1 MAKPSNAGKSTGRK
15 SMEDDIDRGDRI
27 RELMRTRGHDNSSL
41 ARAVGRD
48 RSQIYRWLDGKSMT
62 GEVVGQLAQELET
75 SRTFIMTGS
84 HPEGIYPAAPEL
96 EASVGRLS
104 ETVGVL
110 ADQQTEL
117 LSEIS
122 SLRSA
127 LEDQQSTLAR
137 GRRGRGD

>member
-1 MAKPSNAGKSTGRK
+1 M
-15 SMEDDIDRGDRI
+15 DDDVDRGDRI

-75 SRTFIMTGS
+75 TRTFIMTGT
-84 HPEGIYPAAPEL
+84 HPDAVDRATPVL
-96 EASVGRLS
+96 EASVEKLS
-104 ETVGVL
+104 EFVDAL

-127 LEDQQSTLAR
+127 LEDQQSRQAR
-137 GRRGRGD
+137 GRRGQGDSG

>member
-1 MAKPSNAGKSTGRK
+1 M
-15 SMEDDIDRGDRI
+15 DDDQDRGDRI
-27 RELMRTRGHDNSSL
+27 RELMRSRGHDNSSL

-48 RSQIYRWLDGKSMT
+48 RSQIYRWLDGKSMA

-84 HPEGIYPAAPEL
+84 HPEGMDLATPEL
-96 EASVGRLS
+96 GATVLRLS
-104 ETVGVL
+104 ESVDAL

-127 LEDQQSTLAR
+127 LEDQQSRQAR
-137 GRRGRGD
+137 GKRGQGDSG